1 MRPSRDRRGAT
12 GRPQACV
19 VELRQCEWHRD
30 TREINVAARLRGIYS
45 ILIPWRLIRYM
56 GNDPRWVWGASR
68 LGKRL
73 YRKVTR
79 SSEDFRGAG
88 HPVCEGAEEEPE
100 AAAAHVGRG
109 QRWLPNGEKT
119 RPKFPFGLSDESIKP
134 FFGLDLLV
142 QGFSCELQKSSH
154 R

>member
-1 MRPSRDRRGAT
+1 
-12 GRPQACV
+12 
-19 VELRQCEWHRD
+19 
-30 TREINVAARLRGIYS
+30 
-45 ILIPWRLIRYM
+45 M

-100 AAAAHVGRG
+100 AAAAHAGRG

-119 RPKFPFGLSDESIKP
+119 RPKFLFGLSDESIKP
-134 FFGLDLLV
+134 LFGLDLLV
-142 QGFSCELQKSSH
+142 EGFIIE
-154 R
+154 